1 MNTSRHRT
9 GRSILGVAVLA
20 AGTLVVT
27 TSQALAFSV
36 SGVAALSSGTQ
47 VTLSA
52 GATSQPLNPVSL
64 SFSDTT
70 SQPVFSS
77 GDFVTFQLW
86 DATANA
92 PLSNTF
98 ANTFESAAF
107 NTTPT
112 VGAGNGLTS
121 SAYSVSLAK
130 GALSSVND
138 EFMLAFNQNAPL
150 DTNATVFTISGLYVN
165 LGANIPLGHVVA
177 IKATASNGTPFAA
190 AMSTMT
196 VNVGSIP
203 SITVTNSKMAT
214 GAPSFTGV
222 LLGQR
227 GSHRR
232 RGRRGDSAVDE
243 IDLTLAY
250 GARFTTAGTIGGTLA
265 AAGTPTRKTVATTQT
280 R

>member
-1 MNTSRHRT
+1 M
-9 GRSILGVAVLA
+9 
-20 AGTLVVT
+20 
-27 TSQALAFSV
+27 
-36 SGVAALSSGTQ
+36 
-47 VTLSA
+47 
-52 GATSQPLNPVSL
+52 SL

-138 EFMLAFNQNAPL
+138 QFTLAFNQNAPL

-165 LGANIPLGHVVA
+165 LGANILLGHVVA

-190 AMSTMT
+190 AMLHDDRECRLYSEYHRDEQQNGDWCA
-196 VNVGSIP
+196 VVHRC
-203 SITVTNSKMAT
+203 A
-214 GAPSFTGV
+214 A
-222 LLGQR
+222 GQR
-227 GSHRR
+227 GSH
-232 RGRRGDSAVDE
+232 
-243 IDLTLAY
+243 
-250 GARFTTAGTIGGTLA
+250 
-265 AAGTPTRKTVATTQT
+265 
-280 R
+280 